1 MGEKKMKT
9 ITSIGM
15 GLCLTA
21 GLTFGMEQ
29 YHGKLLD
36 ANCYHQNASS
46 KNGSEKIAVMCAP
59 TNSTTD
65 FAIQTNG
72 KIRMFD
78 AAGNAKAATAVQEGL
93 VKKGKDSDVDIAI
106 YGTRHGDTI
115 KVESV
120 RGHRSQT
127 SVH

>member
-1 MGEKKMKT
+1 MKT
-9 ITSIGM
+9 ITRIGI
-15 GLCLTA
+15 GLGLTA
-21 GLTFGMEQ
+21 GLSFGMEQ

-36 ANCYHQNASS
+36 ATCYHQNASS
-46 KNGSEKIAVMCAP
+46 KNGSEKIAAICAP

-72 KIRMFD
+72 KVRIFD
-78 AAGNAKAATAVQEGL
+78 AAGNSKAATAVQEGI

-115 KVESV
+115 KVESI
-120 RGHRSQT
+120 RGHKSLT
-127 SVH
+127 AVH